1 MNRSARSRGEPV
13 AGGDVKYRVDYVGV
27 MKRVFTVLILVAV
40 TVGTLFAFTACNK
53 KYDYFEVPTKSY
65 AEGEEFLY
73 GCGNYNNG
81 YDKESGEVDR
91 LISVVPSD
99 GKWKLIGDSTV
110 IGNRRILMF
119 EDAPVSD
126 VVSIVLRQSRSV
138 PVLRSVSL
146 YA

>member
-13 AGGDVKYRVDYVGV
+13 AGGDVKYRVNCVGEPTSGRV

-40 TVGTLFAFTACNK
+40 TVGALFVFTACNK

-81 YDKESGEVDR
+81 YDKESEEVDR
-91 LISVVPSD
+91 LISVVPSEL
-99 GKWKLIGDSTV
+99 KKPS
-110 IGNRRILMF
+110 
-119 EDAPVSD
+119 
-126 VVSIVLRQSRSV
+126 
-138 PVLRSVSL
+138 
-146 YA
+146 

>member
-1 MNRSARSRGEPV
+1 M
-13 AGGDVKYRVDYVGV
+13 
-27 MKRVFTVLILVAV
+27 ILVAV
-40 TVGTLFAFTACNK
+40 TVGALFAFTACNK

-81 YDKESGEVDR
+81 YDKESEEVDR

-99 GKWKLIGDSTV
+99 GKWKIIGDSTV

-126 VVSIVLRQSRSV
+126 VVRIVIRQSRSV